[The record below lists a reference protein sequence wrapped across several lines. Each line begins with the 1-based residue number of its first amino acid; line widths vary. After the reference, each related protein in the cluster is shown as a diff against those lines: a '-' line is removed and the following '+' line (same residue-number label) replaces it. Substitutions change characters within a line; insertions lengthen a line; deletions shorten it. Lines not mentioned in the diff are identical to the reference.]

1 MMASKSEMLTRE
13 EFASLLIV
21 ANTCAVRQPPAIIP
35 ANHDTRL
42 IALGYMARLS
52 GRLRMTSSG
61 RSRIAAERELR
72 QSGKREVGDHT
83 MMARIG
89 VMALQRE
96 PTPASAP
103 RRKRAKAYN
112 TRIGDGGS

>member
-1 MMASKSEMLTRE
+1 
-13 EFASLLIV
+13 
-21 ANTCAVRQPPAIIP
+21 
-35 ANHDTRL
+35 
-42 IALGYMARLS
+42 
-52 GRLRMTSSG
+52 
-61 RSRIAAERELR
+61 
-72 QSGKREVGDHT
+72 